1 MKEGMLW
8 YDSHG
13 GANIA
18 ESISSAIEFFT
29 SKYGAK
35 PQECYLHPNQC
46 AEEMDA
52 VGEVKIMPSERM
64 IENHIW
70 LEFPAES

>member
-8 YDSHG
+8 YDSQG
-13 GANIA
+13 GKNIA

-29 SKYGAK
+29 NKYGTK
-35 PQECYLHPNQC
+35 PQECYLNPSQC
-46 AEEMDA
+46 AGEVDEI
-52 VGEVKIMPSERM
+52 GEVKIVPSEKM

-70 LEFPAES
+70 LEFPAEL